1 MIIFHKI
8 NDLEINKIFTKVW
21 TIFRFLYTTIKIQIQ
36 GRLRYKISELE
47 LVTTIIGAEYFI
59 ISVILK

>member
-47 LVTTIIGAEYFI
+47 LATTIFGAEYFI